1 MNYNDETEEHKI
13 KPHQLRNL
21 RAHECVLVHCERG
34 FRRMALP
41 PLESDGTVARCLT
54 GKIELFGGSP
64 DNRAFAE

>member
-1 MNYNDETEEHKI
+1 M
-13 KPHQLRNL
+13 
-21 RAHECVLVHCERG
+21 V
-34 FRRMALP
+34 LP